1 MMVWDHSFTIGQ
13 FMIDFSLVSALLIIA
28 AICRRYIPFFQKYL
42 IPCNLIAGFLG
53 LIIGPELIR
62 LVDFSLDRMGVY
74 VYHLLALTFTAV
86 GLRGMGKNR
95 SKAALNFGFIMMMSY
110 LLQAMVGLGIALVLM
125 FSFFPSLV
133 PAIGMLLPLGF
144 GMGPGIAYT
153 IGNSWD
159 SYGFADGG
167 SIGLSIAALGFL
179 IAYFTGIIIVNR
191 GIRKGHSLLIT
202 STATISRDMRTGIVK
217 NETPN
222 VAARLTL
229 FPGSIEPLTFHLSL
243 IGGVS
248 LLAYFLATWLA
259 YGMTQIGLERE
270 VATLWSFH
278 FLLANVLAIA
288 LRKIL
293 DIRGTSYM
301 FDDGFLNRITG
312 MLADF
317 LITTSIMAISLS
329 ITWRFLLPI
338 LAMCLLGTIITFFSI
353 RWVSARVFSNYH
365 FERFVGI
372 YGEMTGT
379 ISSGLALIRV
389 TDPAYE
395 TPVAQ
400 DLALGSGFALLLGF
414 PLLIVI
420 NLPFTLFGGQIFGYF
435 VTLAIFAAYLIL
447 IMLIWTRFGLRR
459 GARIVL

>member
-13 FMIDFSLVSALLIIA
+13 FMIDFSLVSALLIVA
-28 AICRRYIPFFQKYL
+28 VICRRYIPFFQKYL

-125 FSFFPSLV
+125 FFFFPSLV

-243 IGGVS
+243 IGGVY